1 MKKIFTA
8 VSNRVNEMLNNLDEK
23 IIKSE
28 WAQSMRDEYRIER
41 TPEEQ
46 AEMKKLGKYGTP
58 ESRGKYNREG
68 F

>member
-8 VSNRVNEMLNNLDEK
+8 VINRVNEMLNNLDEK
-23 IIKSE
+23 SIKSE
-28 WAQSMRDEYRIER
+28 WAQSVRDEYRIER

>member
-8 VSNRVNEMLNNLDEK
+8 VINRVDEMLNNLDEK

-28 WAQSMRDEYRIER
+28 WAQSIKDEYRIER

-46 AEMKKLGKYGTP
+46 VEMKKLGKYGTP
-58 ESRGKYNREG
+58 ESRGKYNRER